1 MKRFLLAIA
10 ALLASATA
18 SAQTL
23 PPLRQIV
30 VNGTPVAT
38 PWPVLEF
45 SGGVSYSNDALNK
58 RMVLTIS
65 GGGGGGGGSV
75 TINTTSPLA
84 GGATGSTFTLSC
96 PTCVVTSGAYSNP
109 TWLTALAASK
119 LSGAV
124 AVANGGTGLTSAGAT
139 ANRALY
145 TADGSAFVVGQL
157 PNAALANSAVT
168 VNTTGPIGGGGSLS
182 LGGSLTLTCS
192 SCLTSSDLGVSVQG
206 YDADLGALAAL
217 ATTGMVARTGAGTVA
232 AHTITASAP
241 ISISN
246 GDGVAGAPAL
256 SCPTCV
262 TTARLVSTGTGLSG
276 GGDLSADRTL
286 SIDQTF
292 SPTWSGAHVFT
303 SASMRLP
310 AATTPAQTADASIVW
325 DSDDDLLTVGDG
337 TARKTLVDLSA
348 IQTLANKTLTTP
360 TIGSFAN
367 ANHNHTNSAGGG
379 TLSNSALVNSA
390 VTISTTT
397 PLGGGGALSLGGT
410 LTLTCS
416 TCLTGS
422 PSATGDLMYSTSGT
436 QAMSRLAAVALG
448 SVLAS
453 GGVGTAPQWLAP
465 GGDVTGAIGALT
477 VGKIQGKAVAAA
489 VGTAGAGQDG
499 YCFRWNNAGA
509 QLELSSCPGAGG
521 GATITFSAPSEMSVS
536 GSPGDTISLSWASA
550 SGRKFIG
557 SPSDGTLGAYA
568 GRALVAADIPDLSA
582 TYQPLDS
589 DLTAVAGLAS
599 TGLVARTG
607 SGTASARTIAGG
619 TGITVTNGDG
629 VSGNPSVALT
639 SASATVNGSTCTLG
653 STCEVQRFL
662 NASRARVNNSADSFY
677 TELTSGAS
685 ANRTATLPD
694 ATGTLALLSLAQTWS
709 AVQTHNNAGRLR
721 INNSA
726 DTFYGELTSAA
737 TANRTLTL
745 PDVTDTLAGI
755 AATQTLT
762 NKTISGASNTLSNI
776 GNAAL
781 TNSATTVNGQTCTLG
796 STCTVT
802 ATATGTLTLGTGLTG
817 TSYNGSAGVTAAVSY
832 GTTSGTATQG
842 NDTRLPPAPS
852 SAGRVLYDS
861 ATAWTALAAG
871 TSTQVLHGGTAPS
884 WASVSLTADV
894 SGSLPV
900 GNGGTNITSY
910 TTGDIIYAGGSTTL
924 AKLADVAA
932 GSFLRSGG
940 VSTAPAWSTVTLP
953 NTATAG
959 DLHYAS
965 AGNTISNL
973 AVGSAGRLLA
983 VNDAGTL
990 PAWGHPI
997 VKSAT
1002 INSGTTGAGNV
1013 DTTVLAI
1020 PAGATTN
1027 TNSFLVTGVLVSVKQ
1042 AMVGSGSIAL
1052 TCGATA
1058 GGTEFLA
1065 SQSVTSSTGVGSLLG
1080 LTASQLGSSF
1090 TAANQYNALVNGST
1104 NVVCRSAMTGT
1115 VSTQAI
1121 FQVTVMG
1128 VEL

>member
-1 MKRFLLAIA
+1 MKRFLLLLA
-10 ALLASATA
+10 ALLVSSPA

-96 PTCVVTSGAYSNP
+96 PTCVVTSGSYSNP
-109 TWLTALAASK
+109 SWLTALAASK

-206 YDADLGALAAL
+206 YDADLAALAAL
-217 ATTGMVARTGAGTVA
+217 SSTGVLARTGAGTVA
-232 AHTITASAP
+232 ARTITATAP

-246 GDGVAGAPAL
+246 GDGVLGAPAL

-292 SPTWSGAHVFT
+292 SPSWSGTHSFSSANLTLPQAT
-303 SASMRLP
+303 S
-310 AATTPAQTADASIVW
+310 PAQTTEGRVVW

-337 TARKTLVDLSA
+337 TARKTLVNTDST
-348 IQTLANKTLTTP
+348 QTLTNKTLTTP

-390 VTISTTT
+390 VTISATT

-422 PSATGDLMYSTSGT
+422 PSATGDIMYSTSGT

-477 VGKIQGKAVAAA
+477 VGKIRGKAVAAA

-521 GATITFSAPSEMSVS
+521 GATITFTAPTAEFDVS
-536 GSPGDTISLSWASA
+536 GSPGDTIGLAWDNQSA
-550 SGRKFIG
+550 NRVFAG
-557 SPSDGTLGAYA
+557 PTTGAA
-568 GRALVAADIPDLSA
+568 TTPGFRALVVADIPDLSA

-589 DLTAVAGLAS
+589 DLTAVAGLAAS
-599 TGLVARTG
+599 GLVARTG
-607 SGTASARTIAGG
+607 AGTMAARTITASAPIS
-619 TGITVTNGDG
+619 ISNGDG
-629 VSGNPSVALT
+629 VAGAPALSCPTCVTTARLVSSGTGLSGGGDLSADRTLSIDQTFSPTWSGAHVFTAASLRLPAATTPAQTADASIVWDSDDDLLTVGDGTARKTLVDT
-639 SASATVNGSTCTLG
+639 SATQTLAG
-653 STCEVQRFL
+653 KTLTTPTIASFANAGHDHSNAAGGGNIPAASVTGTAVVQ
-662 NASRARVNNSADSFY
+662 ARTITAG
-677 TELTSGAS
+677 TGLSGGGDLS
-685 ANRTATLPD
+685 ANRTL
-694 ATGTLALLSLAQTWS
+694 
-709 AVQTHNNAGRLR
+709 
-721 INNSA
+721 
-726 DTFYGELTSAA
+726 
-737 TANRTLTL
+737 
-745 PDVTDTLAGI
+745 
-755 AATQTLT
+755 
-762 NKTISGASNTLSNI
+762 
-776 GNAAL
+776 
-781 TNSATTVNGQTCTLG
+781 
-796 STCTVT
+796 
-802 ATATGTLTLGTGLTG
+802 
-817 TSYNGSAGVTAAVSY
+817 AVSY
-832 GTTSGTATQG
+832 GTSSGTATQG

-852 SAGRVLYDS
+852 AAGRLIYDN

-884 WASVSLTADV
+884 WGSVSLTADV

-900 GNGGTNITSY
+900 GNGGTNIASY
-910 TTGDIIYAGGSTTL
+910 AVGDIIYASGSTTL
-924 AKLADVAA
+924 SKLADVAA
-932 GSFLRSGG
+932 GSYLRSGG
-940 VSTAPAWSTVTLP
+940 VTTAPVWSTVTLP

-965 AGNTISNL
+965 VSNTISNL
-973 AVGSAGRLLA
+973 AVGTAGRLLA

-990 PAWGHPI
+990 PTWGHPI
-997 VKSAT
+997 AKSAT

-1090 TAANQYNALVNGST
+1090 TASNQYNALVNGST